1 MYLQI
6 NLLWWQIIGFLLLD
20 IRIVMFHGWGKMFL
34 CEKPDFFNVAMHF
47 PLSVNLNKRNIGLKL
62 DFRVMLM
69 KMTKNT
75 NGF

>member
-1 MYLQI
+1 
-6 NLLWWQIIGFLLLD
+6 
-20 IRIVMFHGWGKMFL
+20 MFHGWGKMFL